1 MKYRH
6 STALKLTF
14 KTSLLLSFL
23 LISFSGN
30 LLAQDSP
37 LKSDARVRYISSAP
51 KARLV
56 SEPGKVRFVKRSTSA
71 PNTASPSK
79 LEPTDFNLERTAFKF
94 INEKRRDNGLDDLV
108 WSEQAAKL
116 ARVHSENMAKY
127 NFFSHTG
134 LNGRMI
140 DQRALDFGLDD
151 WKSIGENIA
160 FCKGFSNPAD
170 FVVQRWMLSDGHR
183 RNLLN
188 RTWKESAIGMAKS
201 EDGRYYFTQVFIVK

>member
-1 MKYRH
+1 MKY
-6 STALKLTF
+6 SSFTALKLSL

-23 LISFSGN
+23 LVCSSGN
-30 LLAQDSP
+30 LLAQDSSV
-37 LKSDARVRYISSAP
+37 KSEAKVRYISSAP

-56 SEPGKVRFVKRSTSA
+56 SRPGKVRFVKKSNST
-71 PNTASPSK
+71 PNTSSPSK
-79 LEPTDFNLERTAFKF
+79 LTPTDFELERKAFKF
-94 INEKRRDNGLDDLV
+94 INEKRRDNGLTDLA
-108 WSEQAAKL
+108 WSEPAAKL

-127 NFFSHTG
+127 NFFSHKG
-134 LNGRMI
+134 VNGRMI
-140 DQRALDFGLDD
+140 DERAMDFGLED

-188 RTWKESAIGMAKS
+188 STWKESAIGMAKS